1 MEKEVIPTEEQW
13 LEWIDEQVV
22 HLDSDDD
29 ISREMMVEWHKKH
42 FPIERYQE
50 IVNQRRTQITGLLL
64 DWISSDEDKM
74 NEILDGLDDTIADCL
89 IDISNHVSEL
99 ETNLEEFQYLADDI
113 PSVWAI

>member
-1 MEKEVIPTEEQW
+1 MKGFKTSLTDVKVSFAEFV
-13 LEWIDEQVV
+13 
-22 HLDSDDD
+22 DS
-29 ISREMMVEWHKKH
+29 
-42 FPIERYQE
+42 
-50 IVNQRRTQITGLLL
+50 
-64 DWISSDEDKM
+64 ISSDEEKM